1 MIAKPSTVK
10 IYLDT
15 LEDLYKSEEYT
26 DDMDTLEN
34 LVDTLLQIIMD
45 DGNSILQAKMWGM
58 LNILYD

>member
-15 LEDLYKSEEYT
+15 LEDLYKSGEYT
-26 DDMDTLEN
+26 DDLDNLEN

-45 DGNSILQAKMWGM
+45 DGKYAYMENTKNA
-58 LNILYD
+58 

>member
-1 MIAKPSTVK
+1 MIAKSSTVK

-45 DGNSILQAKMWGM
+45 DGNSILDKQECGGC
-58 LNILYD
+58 